1 MDAGDFHVGARA
13 VGVPGVGGLDE
24 LMKLL
29 GGGAGGLEV
38 EDQES
43 RVGWRGRE
51 AGTGAT
57 PGVAVEEGARGAVGG
72 EGGEFNQNN
81 VIAGGVGVG
90 AGGAARVES
99 RAEAGAEGF
108 VAETAGGVIRQNE
121 AGAGGEATSLGEGE
135 GGAGDGDG
143 RGDIGGGG
151 VGTGRGQAGEEGGV
165 VEVEVRLRGEME
177 QRGGRG
183 RAVGEAELG
192 AGERGIGGVIVELP
206 DEAAGVAGDGAA
218 SFVDDTG
225 AGERVVEEPGE
236 KGEVVGVGEFQSGAA
251 GGGLVGAQ
259 DGGEAGGGGLQGE
272 GEVFGGAE

>member
-57 PGVAVEEGARGAVGG
+57 PGVAVEEGAGGAVGG
-72 EGGEFNQNN
+72 EGGEFNQND

-121 AGAGGEATSLGEGE
+121 AGAGGEATSLWEGE
-135 GGAGDGDG
+135 GGARDGDG

-177 QRGGRG
+177 
-183 RAVGEAELG
+183 
-192 AGERGIGGVIVELP
+192 
-206 DEAAGVAGDGAA
+206 
-218 SFVDDTG
+218 
-225 AGERVVEEPGE
+225 
-236 KGEVVGVGEFQSGAA
+236 
-251 GGGLVGAQ
+251 
-259 DGGEAGGGGLQGE
+259 
-272 GEVFGGAE
+272 